1 MTSKK
6 VMGRAAV
13 ALALGTAL
21 AMSTAAIAGAQGFG
35 SWGRH
40 HLASPRVSPF
50 SYANNGTGGD
60 VTAVSS
66 TSITITEWNGTSAT
80 FALTNTTTYTE
91 GKTSVTWSALTT
103 GERVNI
109 GVSSSDPSTATSVN
123 IELAQLIG
131 TVQSVNGNTIL
142 ITDPQGFT
150 RTIMVG
156 TGTTYQGGSLS
167 SIVQGT
173 KIFAQGTVDTN
184 GTTLGAVTIYIGTS
198 GQMTITWGTVTAAV
212 PGTSIT
218 IETKGG
224 TSTLFTYTT
233 NTTIQAIGH
242 PPVTLTSSDL
252 AVGEHVAVETNS
264 TATTTAVSIWVQLVH
279 LSGTVTGVSGD
290 TITISD
296 HQGFTRLILV
306 GDMTTYTSGGA
317 TFSAGL
323 GGITSGMHI
332 RAEGLIDTNGTT
344 LDALS
349 ITICATNQNQSSAQ
363 LNVGVGAGVG
373 GGFGRG
379 FGAHHSHGHSR
390 GHSRGGF
397 GGRF

>member
-6 VMGRAAV
+6 VMSRAV
-13 ALALGTAL
+13 LALALGTAL
-21 AMSTAAIAGAQGFG
+21 AMSTAALAGAQGFG
-35 SWGRH
+35 SRGH
-40 HLASPRVSPF
+40 DLSSPRVSPF

-60 VTAVSS
+60 VTAVSMS
-66 TSITITEWNGTSAT
+66 SITITEWNGTSAT
-80 FALTNTTTYTE
+80 FALTGTTTYTE
-91 GKTSVTWSALTT
+91 GNTSVMWSALAM

-109 GVSSSDPSTATSVN
+109 GVSSSDPGTATSVN

-131 TVQSVNGNTIL
+131 TAQAAPVGNTIL

-150 RTIMVG
+150 RTILVG
-156 TGTTYQGGSLS
+156 TGTTYQGGTLA
-167 SIVQGT
+167 SITTGT
-173 KIFAQGTVDTN
+173 KIFAQGTVDAN
-184 GTTLGAVTIYIGTS
+184 GTTLDAVTIYIGTS
-198 GQMTITWGTVTAAV
+198 GQMTITWGVVTAAV
-212 PGTSIT
+212 TGTSIT
-218 IETKGG
+218 VESKGG

-233 NTTIQAIGH
+233 NTTVQAIGH
-242 PPVTLTSSDL
+242 HSVTLTSSDL

-264 TATTTAVSIWVQLVH
+264 TAATTAVSIWVQLVH
-279 LSGTVTGVSGD
+279 LDGVVAGVSGN
-290 TITISD
+290 TITVSD

-317 TFSAGL
+317 TFSAGI

-332 RAEGLIDTNGTT
+332 RAEGLVDANGTT

-349 ITICATNQNQSSAQ
+349 IDICTTTQSSAQ
-363 LNVGVGAGVG
+363 VGFGGG
-373 GGFGRG
+373 GGFGGGFRG
-379 FGAHHSHGHSR
+379 HHGR

>member
-1 MTSKK
+1 MS
-6 VMGRAAV
+6 RAVV

-21 AMSTAAIAGAQGFG
+21 AMSTAALAGAQGFG
-35 SWGRH
+35 SWSH
-40 HLASPRVSPF
+40 NLASPRVSPF

-60 VTAVSS
+60 VTAVSAS
-66 TSITITEWNGTSAT
+66 SITITEWNGTSAT
-80 FALTNTTTYTE
+80 FALTGTTTYTE
-91 GKTSVTWSALTT
+91 GKTSVTWSSLAM

-109 GVSSSDPSTATSVN
+109 DVSSSDPTTATSVN

-131 TVQSVNGNTIL
+131 TAQGAPSGNTIL

-150 RTIMVG
+150 RTILVG
-156 TGTTYQGGSLS
+156 SGTTYQGGTLA
-167 SIVQGT
+167 SITTGT

-184 GTTLGAVTIYIGTS
+184 GTTLDAVNIYIGTS
-198 GQMTITWGTVTAAV
+198 GQMTLTWGVVTAAV

-218 IETKGG
+218 VQSKGG

-233 NTTIQAIGH
+233 NTTIQAFGH
-242 PPVTLTSSDL
+242 HSLTLPSSDL
-252 AVGEHVAVETNS
+252 AVGEHVAVESNS
-264 TATTTAVSIWVQLVH
+264 TAATTAVSIWVQLVH
-279 LSGTVTGVSGD
+279 ISGVVTGVSGN

-306 GDMTTYTSGGA
+306 GDMTTYSSGGA

-323 GGITSGMHI
+323 GGITTGMHI
-332 RAEGLIDTNGTT
+332 RAEGLVDANGTT

-349 ITICATNQNQSSAQ
+349 IDICTTTNQSSTQ
-363 LNVGVGAGVG
+363 VNFGVG
-373 GGFGRG
+373 GGFGGGFRG
-379 FGAHHSHGHSR
+379 HHGR